1 MLVAL
6 NRLMR
11 RLGGETSGNATL
23 LVAMGIPAL
32 IGSAGAAVDFSQ
44 WYTWKHE
51 LQQATDQGA
60 IAAAWS
66 LAASGSSSTTY
77 VTRGTQDYRANLSVT
92 STFASAPAFKLANY
106 SNGTSNSVIVSASAT
121 KALPFS
127 SFITG
132 RAVTVTAYSQAS
144 FAAGANYS
152 ACLIAVGKNG
162 TTFQVGGNAQIQAQ
176 CGLAALSCSEDALI
190 IDGSAQVATDSI
202 ATCGTASV
210 PSANQSVL
218 SENVQGLTDTFADLT
233 PPTND
238 TPRTYACTGKGQSSQ
253 ASPSAGTYKGGLV
266 VSCKTTFG
274 SGIYVIDGGTLD
286 LTGNYTV
293 TGTNV
298 MFVLKNGAILK
309 LGGSG
314 NNNILTL
321 TPMQAADFVALGY
334 SQTLADRYANMLI
347 FEDRNNN
354 PTQSHIINGNS
365 NSLFEGT
372 IYLPVGTAQLNGT
385 ASIDSS
391 CLQISANKINVLGNA
406 YLDTRCPSSATNSA
420 GQAAATVHLVA

>member
-11 RLGGETSGNATL
+11 RLGGDASGNATL

-66 LAASGSSSTTY
+66 LATSGNNQNY

-92 STFASAPAFKLANY
+92 SSFASAPSFKLANY
-106 SNGTSNSVIVSASAT
+106 SNGTSNSVIVSATAT

-132 RAVTVTAYSQAS
+132 RAVTVSAYSQAS

-162 TTFQVGGNAQIQAQ
+162 TTFQIGGNAQVQAQ

-190 IDGSAQVATDSI
+190 IDGSAQVSTDSI

-218 SENVQGLTDTFADLT
+218 SENVQGLTDTFSDLT
-233 PPTND
+233 PPTNN
-238 TPRTYACTGKGQSSQ
+238 TPQSYACTGKGQSSQ
-253 ASPSAGTYKGGLV
+253 ASPRAGTYKGGLV
-266 VSCKTTFG
+266 VKCKTTFG

-314 NNNILTL
+314 NSNILTL

-354 PTQSHIINGNS
+354 PSQSHIINGNS

-391 CLQISANKINVLGNA
+391 CLQISAYKINVLGNA
-406 YLDTRCPSSATNSA
+406 YLDTRCPSSSTNSA
-420 GQAAATVHLVA
+420 GQAAASVHLVA